1 MNHCRQKQGNYQDV
15 EAQGEENQQLQWKD
29 WLFSN
34 SNNFFKKLLN
44 EQSEIGNFLRKLFL
58 EEYGKEYAIKS
69 NTFDDNISNQHYESR
84 LEEAKAIFGLQSQS
98 GKIVDHFELNCQLGL
113 VENIEFLLLN
123 FQKQINE
130 EVIKSS
136 SKILAAN
143 SNLKG
148 LKLILEKF
156 LHLSKFTDNFIK
168 ELFEIVMSN
177 TGNDLPQY
185 FLKYDFLKEEHYKK
199 DLFYRTI
206 QICNISSLKKQ
217 DELGLLETQITI
229 EDFDYV
235 VKSSDTPALNFIF
248 EKYPDVTNFH
258 ENHVRVWFSYIV
270 EHKDINMLN
279 SFCSAFQKIRKM
291 KELVEE
297 QTKYLVLNGS
307 GKKIACLVKHYDFL
321 LEDEDDV
328 LIKDFDITTT
338 FEMIDAFDDQKERKG
353 LRALAIRFLQV
364 EAEQSELDKIEDF
377 AKISVV
383 LENVL
388 GIYEHNW
395 ISESKLAFIT
405 SSLMKQ
411 NPEHFQNI
419 FWQQFAKDSFQN
431 ALTEINMDEVSFWS
445 LNYPSILE
453 PASLMSMID
462 PIMQVFR
469 TNPESFQDSAF
480 SLFIRNTFIARAR
493 TSKYLTEDLTF
504 LMNKFSGFEDS
515 SMFEL
520 EQNFEVMSTILMVY
534 PERFGGSTMSHEL
547 AKAMKESSTCLV
559 DSYFEEFEMLSQ
571 PTIGEKMILF
581 SLESNCNIDMIY
593 HVLNKATG
601 LKQTKNQFIKF
612 LLDTDIR
619 KESTRAEDIE
629 NANCRALVSAAR
641 YGSLELTKELL
652 NKGVNVDQKDIL
664 LGSALH
670 LSAYLGHKEIVHELL
685 HHGANI
691 ELLNYYKEAIIKLL
705 KYFFITKLI

>member
-229 EDFDYV
+229 EDFDHV

-279 SFCSAFQKIRKM
+279 SFCSAF
-291 KELVEE
+291 
-297 QTKYLVLNGS
+297 
-307 GKKIACLVKHYDFL
+307 
-321 LEDEDDV
+321 
-328 LIKDFDITTT
+328 
-338 FEMIDAFDDQKERKG
+338 
-353 LRALAIRFLQV
+353 
-364 EAEQSELDKIEDF
+364 
-377 AKISVV
+377 
-383 LENVL
+383 
-388 GIYEHNW
+388 
-395 ISESKLAFIT
+395 
-405 SSLMKQ
+405 
-411 NPEHFQNI
+411 
-419 FWQQFAKDSFQN
+419 
-431 ALTEINMDEVSFWS
+431 
-445 LNYPSILE
+445 
-453 PASLMSMID
+453 
-462 PIMQVFR
+462 
-469 TNPESFQDSAF
+469 
-480 SLFIRNTFIARAR
+480 
-493 TSKYLTEDLTF
+493 
-504 LMNKFSGFEDS
+504 
-515 SMFEL
+515 
-520 EQNFEVMSTILMVY
+520 
-534 PERFGGSTMSHEL
+534 
-547 AKAMKESSTCLV
+547 
-559 DSYFEEFEMLSQ
+559 
-571 PTIGEKMILF
+571 
-581 SLESNCNIDMIY
+581 
-593 HVLNKATG
+593 
-601 LKQTKNQFIKF
+601 
-612 LLDTDIR
+612 
-619 KESTRAEDIE
+619 
-629 NANCRALVSAAR
+629 
-641 YGSLELTKELL
+641 
-652 NKGVNVDQKDIL
+652 
-664 LGSALH
+664 
-670 LSAYLGHKEIVHELL
+670 
-685 HHGANI
+685 
-691 ELLNYYKEAIIKLL
+691 
-705 KYFFITKLI
+705 